1 MQIAATLKGMKI
13 DPAELHRSQA
23 VLDEFE
29 NLREEL
35 LVLFSLDKYISDR
48 QEEHGI
54 VQEQN
59 NELNI
64 LKTVYEKSYQ
74 MLEY

>member
-1 MQIAATLKGMKI
+1 MKI
-13 DPAELHRSQA
+13 DTLELHRSQL
-23 VLDEFE
+23 VLDEYE

-35 LVLFSLDKYISDR
+35 LTLFSLDKYISDR

-59 NELNI
+59 SELNA
-64 LKTVYEKSYQ
+64 LKTVYDKT
-74 MLEY
+74 

>member
-1 MQIAATLKGMKI
+1 MKI
-13 DPAELHRSQA
+13 DTSELHRSQL
-23 VLDEFE
+23 VLDEYE

-35 LVLFSLDKYISDR
+35 LTLFSLDKYISDR

-59 NELNI
+59 SELNA
-64 LKTVYEKSYQ
+64 LKTVYDKT
-74 MLEY
+74 